1 MVACQHCHKSF
12 VPIRATARFC
22 SDRCRVAS
30 NRAKG
35 SPPPAVEGLA
45 PPAGADTG
53 EVFSVTGAQ
62 GRVTPANA
70 SAVTLRRR
78 PNLPAGIV
86 EDERYSGMYRVRRP
100 DGSLSDIVNLTRAV
114 DALRVQQDREA
125 AKRRDAA

>member
-53 EVFSVTGAQ
+53 EVFSVTA
-62 GRVTPANA
+62 RAVANA

-78 PNLPAGIV
+78 PNLPGGIV
-86 EDERYSGMYRVRRP
+86 PAATYPGMFRVHYP
-100 DGSLSDIVNLTRAV
+100 DVRCRTW
-114 DALRVQQDREA
+114 
-125 AKRRDAA
+125 